1 MPEPRLVSLNH
12 RLRNLATQ
20 EGVPPQRVRNRY
32 VFQRVLARL
41 ARDPR
46 WVLKGGFSLELR
58 LGLAA
63 RTTKDLD
70 LLRWD
75 ASGLSANDLQDLL
88 DEALDVDL
96 GDDCTF
102 TVRQPRQVRA
112 EDEMPSTWRVVVD
125 VQVERSP
132 FETVTIDVVTSPGEP
147 TTGVDQVAVRP
158 VLGGEPF
165 LVRSV
170 DLARHAAEKTHAYAR
185 IYAHDRPSSRVK
197 DLVDLA
203 LLVEQ
208 ELLKPAAYARAVIDV
223 FTERDA
229 SAPPPEL
236 PDPPGDWA
244 APFAAMA
251 ADIGLDQQSVG
262 EAATLVQHFYR
273 FAFNRQDP
281 Q

>member
-1 MPEPRLVSLNH
+1 MADPRLVSLNH
-12 RLRNLATQ
+12 RLRNIAAQ
-20 EGVPPQRVRNRY
+20 EGVPPERVRNRY

-41 ARDPR
+41 SRDPR

-75 ASGLSANDLQDLL
+75 AAGLTASDLQDLL

-96 GDDCTF
+96 ADNCSF
-102 TVRQPRQVRA
+102 VVRLPRQVRA

-125 VQVERSP
+125 VQVARSP
-132 FETVTIDVVTSPGEP
+132 FATATIDIVTRPGKP
-147 TTGVDQVAVRP
+147 TDGLDAVTVRP

-165 LVRSV
+165 TVRCV
-170 DLARHAAEKTHAYAR
+170 DLTRQAAEKTHAYAR
-185 IYAHDRPSSRVK
+185 IYAHERPSSRVK

-208 ELLKPAAYARAVIDV
+208 GLLEPAAFAREVKAV
-223 FTERDA
+223 FGERGTA
-229 SAPPPEL
+229 APPPDL
-236 PDPPGDWA
+236 PNPPGDWR
-244 APFAAMA
+244 APFASMA
-251 ADIGLDQQSVG
+251 ADIGLDERTLDG
-262 EAATLVQHFYR
+262 AAELVRSFYLT
-273 FAFNRQDP
+273 AFNEREQR
-281 Q
+281 